1 MRYPEEQKM
10 ITFIVPVYNVE
21 QYLAKCIQS
30 LIAQSCSDFDILLIN
45 DGSTDN
51 SLAICEQ
58 FAMQHTCVKVFT
70 QVNVGQGQARNFG
83 LQHAIGKYI
92 AYVDAD
98 DWVEPS
104 LVLDALKL
112 MNDTDADFMN
122 FGIRFIEESGG
133 IRKTINTFNVDV
145 LLDNEIFFDA
155 IVEKNIQTVCWNKI
169 YKKSFL
175 IENKILFP
183 DVKVNEDIVYSRL
196 CSFYAKKVV
205 FTANI
210 YYNALVRPG
219 STSRTMNQAM
229 FKHSIRVLKLEK
241 ELFGSYLQEAG
252 HGYLLDAHI
261 IKFCC
266 YLVVQGAFRIKDR
279 KEYYDCYQLL
289 ASVDF
294 PGLIS
299 NRLAM
304 ASLSRKN
311 DLLATLC
318 KRPRL
323 LRMLAAICKHT
334 FISRYIY

>member
-30 LIAQSCSDFDILLIN
+30 LIAQSCSDFEILLIN

-51 SLAICEQ
+51 SLAICKQ
-58 FAMQHTCVKVFT
+58 FARQHACIKVFT
-70 QVNVGQGQARNFG
+70 QGNVGQGQARNFG
-83 LQHAIGKYI
+83 LQHASGKYI

-104 LVLDALKL
+104 LVLDALRM
-112 MNDTDADFMN
+112 MNETDADFMN
-122 FGIRFIEESGG
+122 FGIRFIEESGR

-145 LLDNEIFFDA
+145 LLKKEIFFDA
-155 IVEKNIQTVCWNKI
+155 ILEKNILTVCWNKI

-183 DVKVNEDIVYSRL
+183 DIKVNEDIVYSRL

-205 FTANI
+205 FTSKL

-219 STSRTMNQAM
+219 STSRTMNRAM
-229 FKHSIRVLKLEK
+229 FEHSITVLKLEK
-241 ELFGSYLQEAG
+241 ELFGTYLQEVG
-252 HGYLLDAHI
+252 RGYLLDAHI

-266 YLVVQGAFRIKDR
+266 YLLVQGAFRIKDP

-289 ASVDF
+289 ALVDF
-294 PGLIS
+294 PSLIG

-311 DLLATLC
+311 HLLAALC
-318 KRPRL
+318 NRPRF
-323 LRMLAAICKHT
+323 LRRLAAICKHT